1 MASSIFGGEGPTGVV
16 IGPSSATDAGFA
28 VYDGTTGV
36 LVKNHAASVAVGSE
50 ISGLG
55 TGVATLLS
63 GNSSGTGGPAGTNTP
78 TFTTPVLGAA
88 TGTSVNL
95 SGNVRG
101 ASFNVGASAG
111 VDASIV
117 IPAVA
122 TITVS
127 KGIITAV
134 V

>member
-1 MASSIFGGEGPTGVV
+1 MASSIFVNLSGELTSTSAPITGDGSSGNPITVDLSGYGTKAGTLAQFAATTSAQLAGV
-16 IGPSSATDAGFA
+16 ISDET
-28 VYDGTTGV
+28 
-36 LVKNHAASVAVGSE
+36 
-50 ISGLG
+50 G
-55 TGVATLLS
+55 TGAL
-63 GNSSGTGGPAGTNTP
+63 AFANTP
-78 TFTTPVLGAA
+78 TFVTPVLGAA
-88 TGTSVNL
+88 TGTSVNV

-101 ASFNVGASAG
+101 ASFNVGATAG